1 MLTGWLPNIFR
12 LRVNM
17 HSMKH
22 CKYTSTVHPGLICKS
37 WVLRLIFL
45 QGRVY
50 KNKRYTKKEISEI
63 LLYPIG
69 LCIFSPS
76 VSCSF
81 IFQVQHWLSFPSFF
95 LFFSGFSMT
104 PRSLIL
110 AAVKLFCGFNEFS
123 NSSSSLNS
131 KSCSRPC
138 QPPEKQGKDLHCVY
152 AVYEEK

>member
-50 KNKRYTKKEISEI
+50 KNKRYTKKRDFWNFAISNRFVYFFSFRK
-63 LLYPIG
+63 LLIHIPG
-69 LCIFSPS
+69 PALTFFS
-76 VSCSF
+76 
-81 IFQVQHWLSFPSFF
+81 LFF